1 MVSGSSLEMAQK
13 NVKDLSKPDIYF
25 CCCAIFVSLKGVAII
40 HAILLERKIPK
51 GNSLNPLQK
60 ENKQD

>member
-1 MVSGSSLEMAQK
+1 MAQK